1 MCERHD
7 RWGVRFP
14 VSFHVYLGLVIL
26 FQGWILWIHGIWFK
40 HLKGIH
46 LKKSYCCFVIVDLVF
61 LCVKIE
67 TSLQHCFN
75 HWKNFTAVVTRLT
88 ASGTGTAT
96 EYDQKG
102 QILNQA
108 SSSKYLHFVL
118 LYFLAYDFPWLF
130 FFSFLLFLFHCGLWF
145 SCSSFFVG
153 FFYCLLRFR
162 FCWAS

>member
-1 MCERHD
+1 MCERWD

-46 LKKSYCCFVIVDLVF
+46 LKKSYCCFAIVDLVF
-61 LCVKIE
+61 FCVKIE
-67 TSLQHCFN
+67 TLLQHCFN

-96 EYDQKG
+96 EYNQKG
-102 QILNQA
+102 QILNQL
-108 SSSKYLHFVL
+108 SSSKYLYFVL
-118 LYFLAYDFPWLF
+118 LYFSSSFLAYDFPWLF
-130 FFSFLLFLFHCGLWF
+130 FFSFLLFLFHL
-145 SCSSFFVG
+145 CSSFFVG
-153 FFYCLLRFR
+153 FFYCLLWF
-162 FCWAS
+162 